1 VVPLERQGEEPLIL
15 QPELTVEFLPQLCRL
30 LAELG
35 RPVRIA
41 RAFIEISQAGL
52 GEIDVALDLDQRDGG
67 VASVPSA
74 LTIASPE
81 SFHPWFTSPL
91 VEVRWYSMNP
101 SSLRSPWVSIHFSAR
116 SMFSWRSWK
125 RVRSPIQAA

>member
-81 SFHPWFTSPL
+81 SFQAWFL
-91 VEVRWYSMNP
+91 
-101 SSLRSPWVSIHFSAR
+101 IHR
-116 SMFSWRSWK
+116 H
-125 RVRSPIQAA
+125 